1 MLSARKDNGA
11 PFGARDFQIQGNGKS
26 VILRFSEG
34 AIAFQFLLTRA
45 QWRKFLGVLKS
56 SVRPPPN
63 ADAYAGFIFSVGKP
77 IVSTIKPGKYSER
90 LEKKLGFS
98 VARTPMREIGAIR
111 KLKWADPVILDY
123 RGINF
128 HLRRPRFLRVRKAC
142 LEFDRA
148 G

>member
-1 MLSARKDNGA
+1 MSPFRKGNGA
-11 PFGARDFQIQGNGKS
+11 PFGARDFQIQENGKS
-26 VILRFSEG
+26 LILRFSEG
-34 AIAFQFLLTRA
+34 AIAFQFILTRP

-77 IVSTIKPGKYSER
+77 IVSTINPGKYSGL

-98 VARTPMREIGAIR
+98 AARTPIREIAAIR

-123 RGINF
+123 GGINF
-128 HLRRPRFLRVRKAC
+128 HLRRGRFLRVRKTC
-142 LEFDRA
+142 LDFERA